1 MSSPA
6 TLHQKENTLS
16 KFIPEW
22 VKGVVSKEEDCDVCG
37 MIHLDDVECDTEDI
51 LFLRQGKNR
60 LDIQEGRERFD
71 EIQDKITQ
79 ATRVVNWTE
88 GMPFKSLVRD
98 AYEIAKKKGW
108 WDQERD
114 IPHCLALIHSE
125 VSEALEEYR
134 EYGIGGLGKNTGRRY
149 VQIGRKPEGFAHELA
164 DIIIRVADLA
174 GHLNVDLSRAV
185 KEKMDYNATREYRHG
200 NKKA

>member
-1 MSSPA
+1 MSLPA

-16 KFIPEW
+16 KFVPEW
-22 VKGVVSKEEDCDVCG
+22 VKSAVTNTMFNTEDCDTCG
-37 MIHLDDVECDTEDI
+37 MVHLDDCATC
-51 LFLRQGKNR
+51 
-60 LDIQEGRERFD
+60 IQCD
-71 EIQDKITQ
+71 EITEKRKECVAEPPVRI
-79 ATRVVNWTE
+79 VNWTE

-98 AYEIAKKKGW
+98 AYEIARQKGW

-134 EYGIGGLGKNTGRRY
+134 EYGVGGLGKNTGRRY
-149 VQIGRKPEGFAHELA
+149 VQIGQKPEGFVHELA